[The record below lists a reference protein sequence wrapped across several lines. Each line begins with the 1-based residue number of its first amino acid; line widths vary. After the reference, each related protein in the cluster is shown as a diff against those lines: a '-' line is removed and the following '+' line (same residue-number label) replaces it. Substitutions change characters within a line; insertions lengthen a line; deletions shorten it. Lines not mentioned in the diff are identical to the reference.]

1 MSQTGGNVTGK
12 TNRLQKP
19 RPRFCTGTRL
29 TGWKELGFHFFSTIA
44 LSETEAMP
52 TVPNIVMPFF
62 FLPPQPGRQQAGDVT
77 ACHSCGAGKCSSA
90 YQSHMTAPDPP
101 ETAEGIQ
108 AINTEHT
115 L

>member
-29 TGWKELGFHFFSTIA
+29 TGWKELWGFHFFSIIA
-44 LSETEAMP
+44 LSETEPMP

-62 FLPPQPGRQQAGDVT
+62 PPAVRPSAGR
-77 ACHSCGAGKCSSA
+77 
-90 YQSHMTAPDPP
+90 
-101 ETAEGIQ
+101 
-108 AINTEHT
+108 
-115 L
+115 